1 MATMRAYRLLDWQRA
16 GFADVP
22 VPDPG
27 PGEVRMRM
35 AGVGLCHSDL
45 HFLEAPAGAFPYDV
59 PFTLG
64 HENAG
69 YVDAIGAG
77 VTGFSE
83 GDAVVAAGVHSCG
96 VCDLCVRG
104 HDNYCPLGA
113 SGRGYGHDGGLAE
126 HLIVPAR
133 ELVRLTNL
141 DPVRAAPLTDAGAT
155 SYHAVKKALPKL
167 VPGSTAVVIG
177 AGGLGGYAVQYLRLL
192 SPARVVAV
200 DVAPQRLEFARE
212 VGAHETL
219 PSDDTTAARV
229 RELTGG
235 AGAEAVFDFVG
246 VDQTMRLAFAAA
258 RTLGTVAIVGAGGG
272 TAPVGWGLLPLEC
285 ELWIPMAASI
295 ADLREVIALAEQGEL
310 RIEVETFAFEDT
322 AKAYERF
329 TAGEI
334 RTRAVVTLP

>member
-1 MATMRAYRLLDWQRA
+1 MATMRAYRLLDWQRT
-16 GFADVP
+16 GFSDVP

-27 PGEVRMRM
+27 PGEVRLRM

-45 HFLEAPAGAFPYDV
+45 HFIHAPEGAFPYDV

-64 HENAG
+64 HENGG
-69 YVDAIGAG
+69 YVDALGAG
-77 VTGFSE
+77 VTGLSE
-83 GDAVVAAGVHSCG
+83 GDAVLAAGVHSCG
-96 VCDLCVRG
+96 VCDLCLRG
-104 HDNYCPLGA
+104 HENYCALGA

-126 HLIVPAR
+126 YLVVPAR

-141 DPVRAAPLTDAGAT
+141 DPVQAAPLTDAGST

-192 SPARVVAV
+192 SAARVIAV

-219 PSDDTTAARV
+219 PSDDTTAARL

-246 VDQTMRLAFAAA
+246 VDASVRLALAAG
-258 RTLGTVAIVGAGGG
+258 RTLGTIAIVGAGGG
-272 TAPVGWGLLPLEC
+272 TATIGWGLLPLEC

-295 ADLREVIALAEQGEL
+295 AELREVIALAEQGDL
-310 RIEVETFAFEDT
+310 RIEVETFPFEQT
-322 AKAYERF
+322 AEAYDRLA
-329 TAGEI
+329 TGEL
-334 RTRAVVTLP
+334 RSRAVVTLP